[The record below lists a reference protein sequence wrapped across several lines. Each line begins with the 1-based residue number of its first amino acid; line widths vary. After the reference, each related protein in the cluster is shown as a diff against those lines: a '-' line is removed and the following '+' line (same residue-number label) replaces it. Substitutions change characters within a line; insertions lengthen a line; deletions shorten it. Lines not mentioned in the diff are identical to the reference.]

1 MKKFL
6 PTYCGHIK
14 MKSEVCYIKKLSA
27 LLYTGIIHL
36 ILLTQ
41 RREVESFVLNRG
53 LILKLYYCSN
63 DFMI

>member
-1 MKKFL
+1 
-6 PTYCGHIK
+6 

-27 LLYTGIIHL
+27 LLHTGIIHL
-36 ILLTQ
+36 IHLTQ
-41 RREVESFVLNRG
+41 KREVESFVLNRG